1 MEYHA
6 NVAVSRFV
14 SGASVEIVA
23 CGVVTNRLASVR
35 QQSSMA
41 LREADDIETEL
52 GPFGPVNITM
62 KVALEQFFF
71 QCVCVVPI
79 LVDCCYVLGYSTQKT
94 ISKPFSRA
102 NNAKLDSLLCVLCA
116 VCVYCVSCVQALYIS
131 SRMDRNTISSSTG
144 LPYGGSGGSS
154 WGLVMYI
161 LRLPQKSTARFCA
174 RARSK
179 RRGG

>member
-52 GPFGPVNITM
+52 GPFGLVNITM
-62 KVALEQFFF
+62 KIVLEQFLFH
-71 QCVCVVPI
+71 CVCVIPI
-79 LVDCCYVLGYSTQKT
+79 LVDFCCVLGYSTQKT
-94 ISKPFSRA
+94 FSEPFSH
-102 NNAKLDSLLCVLCA
+102 
-116 VCVYCVSCVQALYIS
+116 ALMIS
-131 SRMDRNTISSSTG
+131 E
-144 LPYGGSGGSS
+144 LF
-154 WGLVMYI
+154 
-161 LRLPQKSTARFCA
+161 TAA
-174 RARSK
+174 D
-179 RRGG
+179 